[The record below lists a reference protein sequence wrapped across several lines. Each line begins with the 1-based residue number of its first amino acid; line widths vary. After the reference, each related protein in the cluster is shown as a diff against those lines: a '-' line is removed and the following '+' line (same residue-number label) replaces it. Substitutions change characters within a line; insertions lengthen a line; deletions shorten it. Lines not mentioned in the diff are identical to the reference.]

1 MSARRHLLIA
11 VAAWAVL
18 SAVSMALVA
27 GISAMPE
34 VASHEAAIEDRTF
47 TVLTVV
53 SMPVLWLVVVGMTY
67 AAGRFRAGAG
77 YGGAGP
83 PLHGH
88 VTLQAGWLIVTFIMV
103 IGLFVYGTVGL
114 VEIRGAQ
121 ASDFEVEVHAKQWAW
136 EFHYANGGES
146 KELHVPINRRV
157 HLTFQSDDV
166 IHSMWLPA
174 LGVKQDVVPGR
185 TTEAYTTPT
194 VAGTYG
200 GRCSEL
206 CGFGHTDMIMTFVV
220 EDQAALD
227 AWLNSLP
234 KQEHAQ

>member
-1 MSARRHLLIA
+1 VSPRRHLLTA
-11 VAAWAVL
+11 VIAWAVL
-18 SAVSMALVA
+18 SAASMALVA

-34 VASHEAAIEDRTF
+34 IASQEAVIEDRTF

-53 SMPVLWLVVVGMTY
+53 SMPVLWLVVVGMAY
-67 AAGRFRAGAG
+67 SAWRFRARDGDG
-77 YGGAGP
+77 DGP

-88 VTLQAGWLIVTFIMV
+88 TTLQAGWLIVTFIMV
-103 IGLFVYGTVGL
+103 IGLFAYGTIGL

-121 ASDFEVEVHAKQWAW
+121 TSDFEVQVNAKQWAW
-136 EFHYANGGES
+136 EFHYPNGTAS
-146 KELHVPINRRV
+146 KELHVPLNRRV
-157 HLTFQSDDV
+157 HLSFQSDDV

-200 GRCSEL
+200 GRCAEL
-206 CGFGHTDMIMTFVV
+206 CGFGHTDMLMTFVV
-220 EDQAALD
+220 QDQDALN
-227 AWLNSLP
+227 AWLSSLP
-234 KQEHAQ
+234 EQEHSQ